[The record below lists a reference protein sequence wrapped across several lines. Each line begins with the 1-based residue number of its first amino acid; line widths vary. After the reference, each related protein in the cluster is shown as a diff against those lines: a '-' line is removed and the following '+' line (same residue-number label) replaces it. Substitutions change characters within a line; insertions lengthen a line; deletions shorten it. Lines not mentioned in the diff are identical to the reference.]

1 MLAAA
6 GLFAAGPIKA
16 RSPGRMTRD
25 SGRRHRDLSEA
36 LGITFEEIDRA
47 GVVTLDRPT
56 RLNALNREMFEAL
69 SAHYRRWAP
78 APHIYGVV
86 MQSSHPSVFSSGG
99 DLKVLHEW
107 GEQGARAAIREFYRA
122 AYSHVWILEKFIRPN
137 VPLIDGLVLG
147 GGIGISLYGTHCV
160 AGEGYRF
167 AMPQVGIGFLPDIGG
182 TYFLPRLLGRTGLYL
197 ALTGRSIG
205 PAEAYRQRLVSHTI
219 PAAHFDV
226 IKDALSHNHP
236 IDRLLDGLHRDPGEG
251 ELVRHTPLIDRVFSA
266 PSVEAILAGLDAARG
281 EDEDFARETAA
292 EIRTKSPTSL
302 KIAFAQIKRGKSLD
316 LATAL
321 KLEFRLA
328 SHLIGSH
335 DYREGIAARIAGKGR
350 TPSWQPGS
358 LEAVGDET
366 IERLFTTPAEDELVL
381 EHLTPGL

>member
-1 MLAAA
+1 
-6 GLFAAGPIKA
+6 
-16 RSPGRMTRD
+16 
-25 SGRRHRDLSEA
+25 LSEP

-47 GVVTLDRPT
+47 GVVTLDRPS

-69 SAHYRRWAP
+69 SERYRSWAP

-99 DLKVLHEW
+99 DLKLLQEW
-107 GEQGARAAIREFYRA
+107 GEQGARGAIREFYRA
-122 AYSHVWILEKFIRPN
+122 AYSHVWVLEKFIRPN
-137 VPLIDGLVLG
+137 VPLINGLVLG

-182 TYFLPRLLGRTGLYL
+182 TYFLPRMLGRTGLYL
-197 ALTGRSIG
+197 ALTGHIIG
-205 PAEAYRQRLVSHTI
+205 PAEAYRHRLVSHTI
-219 PAAHFDV
+219 PAAHFSV
-226 IKDALSHNHP
+226 IKDALSDNHP

-266 PSVEAILAGLDAARG
+266 PSVEAILARLDEEQG
-281 EDEDFARETAA
+281 EDEAFARETAS
-292 EIRTKSPTSL
+292 EIRKKSPTSL
-302 KIAFAQIKRGKSLD
+302 KIAFSQFKRGKSLD
-316 LATAL
+316 LAAAL
-321 KLEFRLA
+321 RLEFRLA

-350 TPSWQPGS
+350 APDWQPAS
-358 LEAVGDET
+358 LAAVDDEA
-366 IERLFTTPAEDELVL
+366 IERLFTAPAEDELEL
-381 EHLTPGL
+381 EELAPGL